1 MSSFLREIGLKKGSQ
16 AETFPFSYR
25 GIENFILLDFDNTFV
40 STEMTDVCGILLS
53 LLISMQTLMTKQTL
67 ISVHFFKIYGLLTH
81 S

>member
-40 STEMTDVCGILLS
+40 CTEMTDVCGFLLS
-53 LLISMQTLMTKQTL
+53 LLISMQTLMT
-67 ISVHFFKIYGLLTH
+67 
-81 S
+81 

>member
-16 AETFPFSYR
+16 AETFPISYR

-53 LLISMQTLMTKQTL
+53 LLISMQTLMT
-67 ISVHFFKIYGLLTH
+67 
-81 S
+81 